1 MEENSRNKQRTL
13 LCVQIIKIHAK
24 KIKRKTDNQKKTNN
38 SKYRNLVWIGK
49 NSTGRST
56 AIMS

>member
-1 MEENSRNKQRTL
+1 MEENGITMQRTL
-13 LCVQIIKIHAK
+13 FCVQIVKIYAK

-38 SKYRNLVWIGK
+38 SKYRNVVWIGK

-56 AIMS
+56 SMMS